1 MDLTMIIIFILDIAE
16 ELKKQFT
23 YLGENTEKCLT
34 FIVPIEKEVTRID
47 INREEI
53 TKNISYILQLTDS
66 PRFMVSSL
74 SNLDKNLSE
83 EIHKNK

>member
-1 MDLTMIIIFILDIAE
+1 M
-16 ELKKQFT
+16 KKQFT
-23 YLGENTEKCLT
+23 YLGENTELCLT

>member
-1 MDLTMIIIFILDIAE
+1 M
-16 ELKKQFT
+16 KKQFT

>member
-1 MDLTMIIIFILDIAE
+1 M
-16 ELKKQFT
+16 KKQFT

-34 FIVPIEKEVTRID
+34 VIVPIEKEVTRID